1 MLRHI
6 ENIFWLGSKELV
18 SFSRDAVLL
27 VFVIYSFTLA
37 VYTQAQNTAA
47 ELTNAP
53 VGIVDE
59 DHSRLSRA
67 IAAALLPPRFKP
79 PVEVAP
85 ADVDH
90 LMDIAAYTFI
100 LDIPPHFQRDV
111 AAGRRPALQVNA
123 DATAM
128 MQAGIGAGYLDE
140 IIDGEVRRYI
150 ARTDRAP
157 APAVNL
163 VLRVAFNPN
172 VTTELFQSV
181 MAIIGNVNMLALV
194 LAGAAIV
201 REREHG
207 TMDHL
212 LTMPLTPFEIA
223 AAKVW
228 ANALVITVAVA
239 VSLWL
244 VVRLLLGINIVGS
257 IPLFMVGVVLYLF
270 FATAVGIFIGTIAR
284 SMPQLGLL
292 FLLVALPLNILSG
305 GNTPL
310 DSMPLWLQAIMRLS
324 PSTHFVSFAQAILFR
339 GAGLDVVWPHFLTVT
354 FVGSIFFTLAVAR
367 FRKVTAATVA

>member
-1 MLRHI
+1 MLRHL

-59 DHSRLSRA
+59 DHSRLSRG

-90 LMDIAAYTFI
+90 LLDIAAYTFI

-111 AAGRRPALQVNA
+111 AAGRRPAIQVNA

-128 MQAGIGAGYLDE
+128 MQAGIGAGYLE
-140 IIDGEVRRYI
+140 AIIDGEVQRYV

-157 APAVNL
+157 APTVNL
-163 VLRVAFNPN
+163 ALRVAFNPN

-310 DSMPLWLQAIMRLS
+310 DSMPPWLQAIMRLS

>member
-1 MLRHI
+1 MLRHL
-6 ENIFWLGSKELV
+6 ENIFWLGTKELI
-18 SFSRDAVLL
+18 SFSRDAVLFF
-27 VFVIYSFTLA
+27 FVVYSFTLA

-53 VGIVDE
+53 VAVVDE
-59 DHSRLSRA
+59 DHSGLSRS

-79 PVEVAP
+79 PTQVSA
-85 ADVDH
+85 ADIDH
-90 LMDIAAYTFI
+90 LMDVAAYTFI
-100 LDIPPHFQRDV
+100 IDIPPHFERDV
-111 AAGRRPALQVNA
+111 AGGRRPAIQVNA

-128 MQAGIGAGYLDE
+128 MQAGIGAGYIEQIIEDE
-140 IIDGEVRRYI
+140 LGRYV
-150 ARTDRAP
+150 ARADVPAAP
-157 APAVNL
+157 PVNL
-163 VLRVAFNPN
+163 ALRVSFNPN
-172 VTTELFQSV
+172 VTTQLFQSV
-181 MAIIGNVNMLALV
+181 MAIIGNINMLALV

-228 ANALVITVAVA
+228 ANGLVIAVAVA

-244 VVRLLLGINIVGS
+244 VVRGFLGIEIVGS
-257 IPLFMVGVVLYLF
+257 IPLFMVGVTLYLF
-270 FATAVGIFIGTIAR
+270 FATAVGVFIGTVAR

-310 DSMPLWLQAIMRLS
+310 DSMPTWLQTIMRLS

-339 GAGLDVVWPHFLTVT
+339 GAGLDVVWPQFLAVA
-354 FVGSIFFTLAVAR
+354 FVASLFFALSVAR
-367 FRKVTAATVA
+367 FRKITAAAVM

>member
-1 MLRHI
+1 MLRHL

-59 DHSRLSRA
+59 DHSRLSRG

-90 LMDIAAYTFI
+90 LLDIAAYTFI

-111 AAGRRPALQVNA
+111 AAGRRPAIQVNA

-140 IIDGEVRRYI
+140 IIDGEVRRYV

-157 APAVNL
+157 APTVNL
-163 VLRVAFNPN
+163 ALRVAFNPN

>member
-1 MLRHI
+1 
-6 ENIFWLGSKELV
+6 
-18 SFSRDAVLL
+18 
-27 VFVIYSFTLA
+27 
-37 VYTQAQNTAA
+37 
-47 ELTNAP
+47 
-53 VGIVDE
+53 
-59 DHSRLSRA
+59 
-67 IAAALLPPRFKP
+67 
-79 PVEVAP
+79 
-85 ADVDH
+85 
-90 LMDIAAYTFI
+90 
-100 LDIPPHFQRDV
+100 
-111 AAGRRPALQVNA
+111 
-123 DATAM
+123 
-128 MQAGIGAGYLDE
+128 
-140 IIDGEVRRYI
+140 
-150 ARTDRAP
+150 
-157 APAVNL
+157 
-163 VLRVAFNPN
+163 
-172 VTTELFQSV
+172 

-201 REREHG
+201 RECEHG

-310 DSMPLWLQAIMRLS
+310 DSMPPWLQAIMRLS

>member
-1 MLRHI
+1 MLRHL

-59 DHSRLSRA
+59 DHSRLSRG

-90 LMDIAAYTFI
+90 LLDIAAYTFI

-111 AAGRRPALQVNA
+111 AAGRRPAIQVNA

-128 MQAGIGAGYLDE
+128 MQAGIGAGYLE
-140 IIDGEVRRYI
+140 AIIDGEVQRYV

-163 VLRVAFNPN
+163 ALRVAFNPN
-172 VTTELFQSV
+172 VTTDLFQSV

-339 GAGLDVVWPHFLTVT
+339 GAGLDVVWPQFLAVTTVA
-354 FVGSIFFTLAVAR
+354 GIFFALAVAR
-367 FRKVTAATVA
+367 FRKVTAATVM